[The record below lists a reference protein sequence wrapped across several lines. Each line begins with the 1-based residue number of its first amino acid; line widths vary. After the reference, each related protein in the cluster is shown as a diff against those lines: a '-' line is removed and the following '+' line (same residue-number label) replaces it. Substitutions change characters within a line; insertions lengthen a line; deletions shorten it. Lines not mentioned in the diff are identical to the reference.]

1 MKSYSELFEHTPLQI
16 ISRESKL
23 AMVQTEMVAS
33 LLGDVAYQI
42 KGIST
47 SGDEVLDRPL
57 VEIGGKGVFIKALE
71 IEMMEG
77 RADCAVHS
85 LKDMETIIAPNTAF
99 QAVLPRADRR
109 DALVG
114 AYQSLDDLPQGAVI
128 GTSSVRRSAMLR
140 HYRPDLKISLLRGN
154 VQRRLAQLEAGAF
167 DAIILAK
174 AGLDRLDLGDLG
186 TPLNEE
192 IMMPSASQGVIAIQ
206 IATHDKKRKQAMEAL
221 FNEMNCQ
228 KTFAAITAERSLLAH
243 LDGSCRTPIGAVADL
258 QDEGQIF
265 LRACVLSADGTK
277 RFDAQ
282 MTAPIAE
289 ARQLG
294 IAVGA
299 ALLSQCGG
307 RGFLA

>member
-1 MKSYSELFEHTPLQI
+1 MKSYSELFEHAPLRI

-42 KGIST
+42 TGIST

-71 IEMMEG
+71 VEMMEG

-99 QAVLPRADRR
+99 HAVLPRADRR
-109 DALVG
+109 DALLG
-114 AYQSLDDLPQGAVI
+114 GYQSLDDLPQGAVI
-128 GTSSVRRSAMLR
+128 GTSSVRRSALLR
-140 HYRPDLKISLLRGN
+140 HYRPDLKIALLRGN
-154 VQRRLAQLEAGAF
+154 VQRRLAQLDEGAF

-174 AGLDRLDLGDLG
+174 AGLDRLDLGHLG
-186 TPLNEE
+186 TPLDEE
-192 IMMPSASQGVIAIQ
+192 VMMPSASQGVIAIQ
-206 IATHDKKRKQAMEAL
+206 IATHDPERKEAMEAL
-221 FNEMNCQ
+221 FTAMNCQ
-228 KTFAAITAERSLLAH
+228 KTFAAITAERSLLAK

-258 QDEGQIF
+258 LDDGHIS
-265 LRACVLSADGTK
+265 LRACILSADGKT

-282 MTAPIAE
+282 MTAPITE
-289 ARQLG
+289 ASQLG
-294 IAVGA
+294 NQVGA
-299 ALLSQCGG
+299 ELLSQCGG
-307 RGFLA
+307 RDFLA

>member
-1 MKSYSELFEHTPLQI
+1 MKSYSELFEHAPLQI

-71 IEMMEG
+71 VEMVEG

-114 AYQSLDDLPQGAVI
+114 AYQSLDDLPQGGVI
-128 GTSSVRRSAMLR
+128 GTSSVRRSALLR
-140 HYRPDLKISLLRGN
+140 HYRPDLKIALLRGN
-154 VQRRLAQLEAGAF
+154 VQRRLAQLEEGAF

-174 AGLDRLDLGDLG
+174 AGLDRLDLGHLG
-186 TPLNEE
+186 TPLDEE
-192 IMMPSASQGVIAIQ
+192 VMMPSAAQGVIAIQ
-206 IATHDKKRKQAMEAL
+206 IATQDQKRKEAMEAL
-221 FNEMNCQ
+221 FNKMNCQ
-228 KTFAAITAERSLLAH
+228 KTFAAITAERSLLAT
-243 LDGSCRTPIGAVADL
+243 LDGSCRTPIGAVADW
-258 QDEGQIF
+258 QDDGHIS
-265 LRACVLSADGTK
+265 LRACVLSADGKT

-282 MTAPIAE
+282 MSAPVEQAS
-289 ARQLG
+289 QLG
-294 IAVGA
+294 TEVGA